1 MKKVFMII
9 CTALMILSCLM
20 AVDAAELPEGV
31 PGSLPAPTI
40 SNMEL
45 LKNEEGLP
53 YYRME
58 ITIPE
63 SMFQLYSDSPTGGY
77 LDVEMAG
84 SIDGEAGRDD
94 GGSFDVYT
102 NEENLV
108 PSKQNT
114 YYIEELLEDE
124 GGLTET
130 VINSRV
136 YSYKYRFVYCY
147 YYGDGPGEWD
157 YVYSPWSNELSSK
170 SESYYK
176 DASAWAVTELDK
188 ANEAGLIPAILQGA
202 DMTKTITREEFAE
215 LALVLYE
222 KTSGIS
228 AQPVEVNPFTDT
240 VNPQI
245 LKALNIGVTQGTS
258 TTTFSP
264 NVLINREQCA
274 TMLFRT
280 IKAIA
285 PSGDYSIEG
294 IKDFPDQKNISE
306 YAVQPTKY
314 MSKLGIVKGDAST
327 GNFMPKAT
335 TSAEQAAGFG
345 MASREAAILMSVR
358 TYNVLK

>member
-1 MKKVFMII
+1 MKKRITVFSIV
-9 CTALMILSCLM
+9 LMLLFSLVAAN
-20 AVDAAELPEGV
+20 AVELPEGV
-31 PGSLPAPTI
+31 PSVLSTPTI

-45 LKNEEGLP
+45 MKNDEGLP
-53 YYRME
+53 YFRLE
-58 ITIPE
+58 FTIPE
-63 SMFQLYSDSPTGGY
+63 SMFQLNSDSPTGGY

-84 SIDGEAGRDD
+84 SIDGEAGWDD

-102 NEENLV
+102 NEEAIV
-108 PSKQNT
+108 PGKQNT
-114 YYIEELLEDE
+114 YYVELYLEDE
-124 GGLTET
+124 GGMTET
-130 VINSRV
+130 VINSRI
-136 YSYKYRFVYCY
+136 YSFKYRFSYCY
-147 YYGDGPGEWD
+147 YYGEGPGEWD

-176 DASAWAVTELDK
+176 DASSWAVSELDK

-202 DMTKTITREEFAE
+202 DMTKPITREEFAE
-215 LALVLYE
+215 LALTLYE
-222 KTSGIS
+222 KTSEIS
-228 AQPVEVNPFTDT
+228 AQPVAVNPFTDT

-258 TTTFSP
+258 ATTFSP

-285 PSGDYSIEG
+285 PSSDYSIEG

-314 MSKLGIVKGDAST
+314 MSKLGIIKGDAST
-327 GNFMPKAT
+327 GNFMPKAVT
-335 TSAEQAAGFG
+335 NAEQAAGYG
-345 MASREAAILMSVR
+345 MATREAAILMSVR
-358 TYNVLK
+358 TYDAIK